1 MKNLFAEL
9 RRRNVV
15 RVAAFYVVASWLI
28 LQVADVLFGLLSVP
42 DWSLRFVLGLLLLG
56 FPVALIFSWV
66 YEITPDGL
74 KRERDL
80 DRSDTASRASGK
92 KLDAVTIALLVVT
105 IGLLGWDRLTRETV
119 SRDVTHAD
127 QRGPADATESAPA
140 PSKTQPDL
148 SIAVLPFANMSDDAS
163 NEYFSDGLSEELLN
177 LLAQV
182 PDFRVAGRTSS
193 FAFKGKNEDLRS
205 IGEKLSVAHILEGS
219 VRRQG
224 DQIRVTAQL
233 ISAEDGYHLWS
244 ETYDDELEDVF
255 AIQDAIARSVV
266 EELKT
271 TLLPAEREAI
281 ASSATQDVEAYRHY
295 LKGRAH
301 ARTRTPE
308 SLEQAL
314 AEFQQATLIDPDF
327 APPYAGMAAAYALM
341 DNYGYRSLVD
351 TGPVAE
357 RAIERALAL
366 DPTASDAWAAKG
378 LYLSQRDDLQPDKA
392 NRAAAQEAF
401 RKALEF
407 NPSNAHAYL
416 WLSTLLLPDDE
427 ASREAENKAYEL
439 DPLSPIIVH
448 RQAVTA
454 LGRGLKD
461 EARARVE
468 ELKTEAPEWFLT
480 YMREADL
487 AALDGRG
494 DRRALALETARSLNP
509 DYWGSTLNLANLYFD
524 WGMNERALALLDEA
538 PSPPFQAEMVR
549 NVAWLR
555 AEMAVAGGE
564 PAAALA
570 AYLKTTEDLPPD
582 LNRVAEAAMLEI
594 AAGDPAAAERRIRGV
609 PELENPTTAD
619 LNGQTGFPVYA
630 LSVAMHLQGRGQEA
644 APLVTGLEQL
654 VAEQV
659 DGNGGGAQMIMIRSW
674 LLALEGRQAEA
685 AEYFRRALDK
695 GYRENRSS
703 LNLVAPQLRDLDEA
717 DALFDAM
724 DARIRESVSRY
735 EAQAGRE
742 ARAAV

>member
-42 DWSLRFVLGLLLLG
+42 DWSLRFVLGLLILG

-80 DRSDTASRASGK
+80 EPADTASRASGK
-92 KLDAVTIALLVVT
+92 KLDAVTIALLVLT
-105 IGLLGWDRLTRETV
+105 IGLLAWDRVTREPGAGGAMTA
-119 SRDVTHAD
+119 DPGAAADPTAVTPGSPGTGA
-127 QRGPADATESAPA
+127 
-140 PSKTQPDL
+140 DL

-182 PDFRVAGRTSS
+182 PDFRVPGRTSS

-205 IGEKLSVAHILEGS
+205 IGQKLNVAHILEGS

-224 DQIRVTAQL
+224 DRIRVTAQL
-233 ISAEDGYHLWS
+233 VGAEDGYHLWS
-244 ETYDDELEDVF
+244 ETYDDQLEDVF

-271 TLLPAEREAI
+271 TLLPAERDAI
-281 ASSATQDVEAYRHY
+281 ASSSTRDVEAYRHY

-301 ARTRTPE
+301 VRTRTPV
-308 SLEQAL
+308 SLDQAL

-327 APPYAGMAAAYALM
+327 APPYAGMATAYALM
-341 DNYGYRSLVD
+341 ENYGYRSLGE

-366 DPTASDAWAAKG
+366 DPTDSDAWAAKG
-378 LYLSQRDDLQPDKA
+378 LYLTQREQFQPGSGSKS
-392 NRAAAQEAF
+392 AAVEAF

-407 NPSNAHAYL
+407 NPNNAHAYL
-416 WLSTLLLPDDE
+416 WMSTTLLPDE
-427 ASREAENKAYEL
+427 KASQEAEDKAYEL

-454 LGRGLKD
+454 LGLGQIN
-461 EARARVE
+461 EARSLVD

-487 AALDGRG
+487 AALEG
-494 DRRALALETARSLNP
+494 DAGQRALALEKALSLNP
-509 DYWGSTLNLANLYFD
+509 YYWNSILNLANLYFD
-524 WGMNERALALLDEA
+524 WGKTDEALALLDDA
-538 PSPPFQAEMVR
+538 PSPPFQADAIR
-549 NVAWLR
+549 GVAWLR
-555 AEMAVAGGE
+555 AEVEVARGD
-564 PAAALA
+564 PKAALA
-570 AYLKTTEDLPPD
+570 GYLEMTAELPPGP
-582 LNRVAEAAMLEI
+582 NRVAEAAMLEI
-594 AAGDPAAAERRIRGV
+594 ASGDPAAAERRIRESPG
-609 PELENPTTAD
+609 LENLTAD
-619 LNGQTGFPVYA
+619 DLTDKTGFPIYA
-630 LSVAMHLQGRGQEA
+630 LSVAMHYQGRDKEA
-644 APLVTGLEQL
+644 APLVARMQQL
-654 VAEQV
+654 IAEQDAASEAV
-659 DGNGGGAQMIMIRSW
+659 ARLSMIRSW
-674 LLALEGRQAEA
+674 LFALEGREAEA
-685 AEYFRRALDK
+685 AEYFRRALDR
-695 GYRENRSS
+695 GYRDNRSG
-703 LNLVAPQLRDLDEA
+703 LGLAAPQLRDLEGA

-724 DARIRESVSRY
+724 DERVKEDSSSY
-735 EAQAGRE
+735 ETQAAQIAG
-742 ARAAV
+742 AG